1 MKASLDMTTASGT
14 QQQEAGR
21 DLTRQM
27 LGASMGLLV
36 MLILQFGLGIGVNLF
51 ITPKKG
57 GIGEAFS
64 NGPLLALHAILG
76 VLIFLAA
83 IGLLNRAITAR
94 HRVVITAS
102 AIGLGAVLGAL
113 INGTFFLKNGDNG
126 SSLAMAITGLAA
138 MLCYAICL
146 RVLGSGPRSQA

>member
-1 MKASLDMTTASGT
+1 MKASLDMTTVGGT
-14 QQQEAGR
+14 QQQKAGR

-27 LGASMGLLV
+27 RGAATGLMV

-94 HRVVITAS
+94 HRVLITAA

-113 INGTFFLKNGDNG
+113 INGAFFLKNGANG
-126 SSLAMAITGLAA
+126 PSMGMAVSGLAA
-138 MLCYAICL
+138 MLCYTVCL
-146 RVLGSGPRSQA
+146 RVLGSGQRGPA